1 MSSREAKD
9 HLFDAFAEV
18 GKALSSGRRAEIVDL
33 LDQGER
39 SVEEVAKEIHQSV
52 ANTSAHLRALARAGL
67 VTQRR
72 AGNRIIYRLT
82 SDEVAELW
90 SGVRSVAAAHVA
102 HLERLADN
110 YLGDRGEV
118 EIVSRKE
125 LAQNLEAGGTKLI
138 VLDVRP
144 TPEFEQGHIPGAHS
158 VHPADLHAQLRGVGR
173 GSEAIAYCRGP
184 FCVFADDAVRS
195 LRRRGVRARRLE
207 DGFPEWR
214 RSGFPVAL
222 GAEASE
228 PAGPAVEQT
237 SQTARETS

>member
-9 HLFDAFAEV
+9 QLFDAFAEV

-82 SDEVAELW
+82 SDEVAALW

-102 HLERLADN
+102 GLDRLAGD
-110 YLGDRGEV
+110 YLGDRREV

-125 LAQNLEAGGTKLI
+125 LAQNLQASGTELF

-144 TPEFEQGHIPGAHS
+144 TPEYEQGHIPGAHS
-158 VHPADLHAQLRGVGR
+158 VHPADLNAQLRGVGK
-173 GSEAIAYCRGP
+173 GSEAIAYCRGAY
-184 FCVFADDAVRS
+184 CVFADDAVRS

-214 RSGFPVAL
+214 RGGFPVAL
-222 GAEASE
+222 GAEAAGPDE
-228 PAGPAVEQT
+228 PAAGQAAKT
-237 SQTARETS
+237 TRETS